1 MYRPS
6 QTPRLTLSSTGVVT
20 SLNTKKKEPMA
31 QSSHYR
37 ISKESMKVVVFH
49 WRHKSPTYATPL
61 MTLHNVKLESS
72 STGSSFPAIFTK
84 PVPLAVIVVRDSGNL
99 VNPFM
104 HDEAFGYLKR
114 VIVTPAV
121 YPRLLELLRFNIQ
134 STGDSKRPQGPSV
147 SSVLIRQS
155 DSPSPYQ
162 FQFDRF
168 NGRSKAKHTPINV
181 PQDCLITSPTS
192 ALASASHERN
202 HTSISEQ
209 ANRPD
214 HWSQS
219 FSRSYGSNLPTSLT
233 YIILSTRGRPD
244 ADIGTMQH
252 RLIASL
258 GFSRAVQRARD
269 TTETAVLYGNNVPI
283 SG

>member
-1 MYRPS
+1 MDAWLPQASYPCGNFSDTSYQKLSGLKGSIGHAFAVCTRTESQDQASFCPFALREVSVLSETPMYRPS

-61 MTLHNVKLESS
+61 MTLHNSQAQQGLLY
-72 STGSSFPAIFTK
+72 PAIFTK

-134 STGDSKRPQGPSV
+134 STGQKSETVNVRKDHLSP
-147 SSVLIRQS
+147 LQS
-155 DSPSPYQ
+155 DSPSPSTVLMAGQ
-162 FQFDRF
+162 DTKLE
-168 NGRSKAKHTPINV
+168 SKAHTYKR

-192 ALASASHERN
+192 ALAS
-202 HTSISEQ
+202 
-209 ANRPD
+209 
-214 HWSQS
+214 
-219 FSRSYGSNLPTSLT
+219 
-233 YIILSTRGRPD
+233 
-244 ADIGTMQH
+244 
-252 RLIASL
+252 
-258 GFSRAVQRARD
+258 
-269 TTETAVLYGNNVPI
+269 
-283 SG
+283 

>member
-1 MYRPS
+1 MDAWLPQASYPCGNFSDTSYQKLSGLKGSIGHAFAVCTRTESQDQASFCPFALREVSVLSETPMYRPS

-104 HDEAFGYLKR
+104 RVTNWMTRHLR

-134 STGDSKRPQGPSV
+134 STGQKSETVNVRKDHLSP
-147 SSVLIRQS
+147 LQS
-155 DSPSPYQ
+155 DSPSPSTVLMAGQ
-162 FQFDRF
+162 DTKLE
-168 NGRSKAKHTPINV
+168 SKAHTYKR

-209 ANRPD
+209 
-214 HWSQS
+214 
-219 FSRSYGSNLPTSLT
+219 
-233 YIILSTRGRPD
+233 
-244 ADIGTMQH
+244 
-252 RLIASL
+252 
-258 GFSRAVQRARD
+258 
-269 TTETAVLYGNNVPI
+269 
-283 SG
+283 

>member
-1 MYRPS
+1 MDAWLPQASYPCGNFSDTSYQKLSGLKGSIGHAFAVCTLKIKRAFALLGF
-6 QTPRLTLSSTGVVT
+6 RLSELALGHLRYDLTDVPPQSNSPPDIVFDGSRNVT
-20 SLNTKKKEPMA
+20 RRKSRWPNT
-31 QSSHYR
+31 SHYR

-84 PVPLAVIVVRDSGNL
+84 PVPLAVVSLDSMGISL
-99 VNPFM
+99 I
-104 HDEAFGYLKR
+104 HSYDEAFGYLKR

-134 STGDSKRPQGPSV
+134 KIRDSKRPQGPSV

-168 NGRSKAKHTPINV
+168 NGRSG
-181 PQDCLITSPTS
+181 
-192 ALASASHERN
+192 
-202 HTSISEQ
+202 
-209 ANRPD
+209 
-214 HWSQS
+214 
-219 FSRSYGSNLPTSLT
+219 Y
-233 YIILSTRGRPD
+233 
-244 ADIGTMQH
+244 
-252 RLIASL
+252 
-258 GFSRAVQRARD
+258 
-269 TTETAVLYGNNVPI
+269 
-283 SG
+283 